1 MISILK
7 TARFRPLRGLSLL
20 LGATFFGL
28 AFPALADDKGEGSTE
43 ASSIVDSDSTPRPQ
57 TPPNPPNPEEL
68 DLKPDDQGKVRFSFQ
83 GQPWLGVLEWLAQTS
98 SLSLDWQEVP
108 TGYLNLRTQQSY
120 SIEEARDLINR
131 HLLDRGFTLLK
142 HGEIL
147 SVVKV
152 RNLDPSLVPRLEP
165 EELLEARPHDFVRVS
180 FPLEWMTAEAAIED
194 LKPLISPNGKLT
206 AIKSTN
212 RLETIDAV
220 ANLRD
225 IQKMLSDPQSP
236 RGPRRMVREFRLEH
250 VKAAD
255 VQGHLTKLLG
265 LEKASPNSG
274 DPTAIMQQ
282 MAKIMK
288 EAGVAPGQGG
298 GQKQQQGP
306 QVHLVAN
313 VRDNSILAH
322 APADQMAIIAE
333 AIEVMDHPSDKTRS
347 VLRNSQRVQV
357 YPLNVAEPEAVLKML
372 QDLADL
378 SPDTRLQVDKKNR
391 SIVAHANLADH
402 LTIRTL
408 VDKLDGTV
416 RKFRVIPLSRLD
428 ADFVAGSIDLVM
440 GGGEATKRPAG
451 RDPEDEARRFR
462 VVADVERNRLLLWV
476 NDDEFADVERLL
488 AELGDGPNAVEREA
502 TVRVIETPDPAQAE
516 ELIRKL
522 EQAWPGLAP
531 NALELGPGVKTD
543 KAERPAKRP
552 DARSLRNAP
561 STTPP
566 LASPPERDRRTGRID
581 CEPEAERMRLVRLT
595 SGADE
600 PANGGPADVEP
611 VADLKQQAPKEFEP
625 KRVQANK
632 LASAIESRPESP
644 ELPDSPAVRLERDAE
659 GRLIAAS
666 QDPAAVELVQ
676 KLINEL
682 GPRAKGFRVFRMKH
696 KTTWA
701 SSIAQNLQT
710 FFEERQK
717 AEEKRRNEV
726 ANTSRWYDPNGGKW
740 INSPR
745 AEAERKKQIAAPPKF
760 IVDSDTNSILA
771 VGANDEQLKAIEEL
785 IEVYDTAEA
794 QEPHPTRVTRLVPVK
809 YGQVRQIAET
819 VKDVYRDLI
828 SSDSSSSSQRRRWFD
843 PTFTVAYTGK
853 GGETLV
859 KYRGQLAISSDET
872 SSSVV
877 ISAPEGLIDSVEAT
891 IKALDDASL
900 ASRPRVQVVKIN
912 RGVDPNE
919 VQRKLMQAINKR

>member
-1 MISILK
+1 MTSFQLL
-7 TARFRPLRGLSLL
+7 AQMRSRLL
-20 LGATFFGL
+20 LPVAWAAISLNIAAPLF
-28 AFPALADDKGEGSTE
+28 ADEKGEGSGDG
-43 ASSIVDSDSTPRPQ
+43 SSTAEGDSTPRPQ
-57 TPPNPPNPEEL
+57 TPPAPPNPEEL
-68 DLKPDDQGKVRFSFQ
+68 NLRPDAEGRVRFSFQ

-98 SLSLDWQEVP
+98 QLSLDWQEVP
-108 TGYLNLRTQQSY
+108 AGYLNLRTQQSY

-147 SVVKV
+147 SVVRV

-165 EELLEARPHDFVRVS
+165 DELLDARSHEFVRVS
-180 FPLEWMTAEAAIED
+180 FPLEWMTAEAAIDD

-206 AIKSTN
+206 AIKATN
-212 RLETIDAV
+212 RLEAIDAV

-250 VKAAD
+250 VKATE
-255 VQGHLTKLLG
+255 VQTHLQKLLG
-265 LEKASPNSG
+265 LEKSNNSS
-274 DPTAIMQQ
+274 DPAALMQQ

-288 EAGVAPGQGG
+288 DAGVAATQGPLH
-298 GQKQQQGP
+298 KQQQGP
-306 QVHLVAN
+306 QVNIVAN
-313 VRDNSILAH
+313 ARDNSILAH
-322 APADQMAIIAE
+322 APAEQMAIIAE

-357 YPLNVAEPEAVLKML
+357 YTLNAAEPEATLKML

-378 SPDTRLQVDKKNR
+378 APDTRLQVDKKNR
-391 SIVAHANLADH
+391 AIVAHANLADH

-408 VDKLDGTV
+408 IDKLDGTV

-428 ADFVAGSIDLVM
+428 AEFVAGSIDLVM
-440 GGGEATKRPAG
+440 GGGESTKRPAG

-476 NDDEFADVERLL
+476 NDDEFTDVERLL
-488 AELGDGPNAVEREA
+488 AELGDAPAESDSGAA

-522 EQAWPGLAP
+522 EEAWPAIAP
-531 NALELGPGVKTD
+531 NALEVGPGI
-543 KAERPAKRP
+543 KAERAAKRP
-552 DARSLRNAP
+552 DARSERSSPAA
-561 STTPP
+561 TPP
-566 LASPPERDRRTGRID
+566 LATPARSDRRTGSID
-581 CEPEAERMRLVRLT
+581 AATPAEPIRLVGLSNEKVEPLT
-595 SGADE
+595 
-600 PANGGPADVEP
+600 GGPGDV
-611 VADLKQQAPKEFEP
+611 VAATESRAAPKDG
-625 KRVQANK
+625 
-632 LASAIESRPESP
+632 ESRPETP
-644 ELPDSPAVRLERDAE
+644 ELPGSPAVRLERDAE

-666 QDPAAVELVQ
+666 QDPAALELVQ
-676 KLINEL
+676 KLIRDL
-682 GPRAKGFRVFRMKH
+682 GPRAKGFKVFRMKH

-701 SSIAQNLQT
+701 SSIAQNLQA

-726 ANTSRWYDPNGGKW
+726 ASTARWYDPNGGKW

-745 AEAERKKQIAAPPKF
+745 AEAERKKQVPAPPKF

-794 QEPHPTRVTRLVPVK
+794 QEPHPTRVTKLVPVK
-809 YGQVRQIAET
+809 YGQVKQIAET
-819 VKDVYRDLI
+819 VKDVYRDLL
-828 SSDSSSSSQRRRWFD
+828 SSDSTSSNQRRRWFD
-843 PTFTVAYTGK
+843 PTYTVAYSGK
-853 GGETLV
+853 EGETLV
-859 KYRGQLAISSDET
+859 KYRGQLSISSDET

-877 ISAPEGLIDSVEAT
+877 ISAPEGLIDSVEST
-891 IKALDDASL
+891 IKALDEASL
-900 ASRPRVQVVKIN
+900 AARPRVQVVRIN